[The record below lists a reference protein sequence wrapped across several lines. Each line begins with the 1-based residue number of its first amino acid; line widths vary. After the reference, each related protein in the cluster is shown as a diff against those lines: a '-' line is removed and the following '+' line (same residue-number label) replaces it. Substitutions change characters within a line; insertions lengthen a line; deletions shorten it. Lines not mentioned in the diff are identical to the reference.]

1 MHKVLEEEVKVTK
14 AMINKVVGDE
24 SLSKSAKMK
33 ALFDLGMTV
42 KDIAVTLNVRYNFV
56 YNVISNHVNVNGIQ
70 VERTVKTGKKEQII
84 ELFQA
89 GKSNKEIS
97 IELKTNY
104 NYVYN
109 TIKAFKASQP
119 AQEEAK

>member
-42 KDIAVTLNVRYNFV
+42 KDIAVTLDVRYNFV

-109 TIKAFKASQP
+109 TIKTFKASQ
-119 AQEEAK
+119 AEQEAK